1 MQMTMKDLV
10 AAARMGDQQA
20 MTQLYEATNRKA
32 YYLAVQ
38 LVKDEDQAWDIL
50 QDSYV
55 KAFESLDS
63 LADPEKFQSWLNM
76 IVTNKSRD

>member
-1 MQMTMKDLV
+1 MEMTIKDLV

-20 MTQLYEATNRKA
+20 MTQLYEDTNRRA

-55 KAFESLDS
+55 KAF
-63 LADPEKFQSWLNM
+63 
-76 IVTNKSRD
+76 